1 MVKQR
6 NMLMQV
12 LLRLSDLGVVAV
24 AWVLAY
30 GVNVVGSHP
39 VSFEPA
45 FLWRNLLPWASLSL
59 VLAVLVYQRMGLYEP
74 QRMRNLANEA
84 FRLIEAAVVVWM
96 ITYVIAGFSTSGH
109 VSRRL
114 MVVFL
119 ASWIALA
126 VADRLAAR
134 LVLRWFRRRGWNM
147 RYAAIVGAGRLA
159 QRLYQVINQ
168 NPWTGIQI
176 LYFVDDARTNRKIFG
191 LDVVGPRSQI
201 GSLLAARSVDI
212 VFVALPAN
220 QQKEIEAVLSDL
232 AMTNVNVQVVA
243 DMLSFHFLR
252 HDVTQLGDLPVI
264 ELTHSPQH
272 GWHSLL
278 KRVLDVLGS
287 ILAIL
292 VFAIPMAFIAVAI
305 KVSGRGPIIYRQTRS
320 SWSGK
325 PFTILKFRTMVDHAE
340 GRGKVE
346 GTQPHDR
353 RVTPVGRLLRRTS
366 LDELPQFFNILAGQ
380 MSLVGPRPER
390 PELIADFLRVI
401 PRYALRHQ
409 VKAGLTGWAQ
419 VHGFRGQTSL
429 RKRLQYDLYYINNWS
444 LWLDLWILAQTA
456 LRGFVHPNAY

>member
-1 MVKQR
+1 
-6 NMLMQV
+6 
-12 LLRLSDLGVVAV
+12 
-24 AWVLAY
+24 
-30 GVNVVGSHP
+30 
-39 VSFEPA
+39 
-45 FLWRNLLPWASLSL
+45 
-59 VLAVLVYQRMGLYEP
+59 
-74 QRMRNLANEA
+74 
-84 FRLIEAAVVVWM
+84 
-96 ITYVIAGFSTSGH
+96 VIAGFSTSGH

-114 MVVFL
+114 MVVLL
-119 ASWIALA
+119 ASWTVLA
-126 VADRLAAR
+126 VMDRLAAR

-147 RYAAIVGAGRLA
+147 RYAVIVGAGRLA

-176 LYFVDDARTNRKIFG
+176 RYFVDDARTDRKVFG
-191 LDVVGPRSQI
+191 LDVVGPRSRI
-201 GSLLAARSVDI
+201 GSLLAAQPVDI

-220 QQKEIEAVLSDL
+220 QQKEIEEVLSDL

-287 ILAIL
+287 LLAIL
-292 VFAIPMAFIAVAI
+292 VFAVPMAFFAVAI

-325 PFTILKFRTMVDHAE
+325 PFTILKFRTMVDRAE
-340 GRGKVE
+340 GRGE
-346 GTQPHDR
+346 AEPTQPHDR
-353 RVTPVGRLLRRTS
+353 RVTPIGRLLRRTS
-366 LDELPQFFNILAGQ
+366 LDELPQFFNILVGQ

-390 PELIADFLRVI
+390 PELIAEFLRVI

-444 LWLDLWILAQTA
+444 LWLDLWILGLTA